1 MSGPSFV
8 APLTL
13 AAVVCTASPAFA
25 QESQTAVQAES
36 APSSSIVTTMPA
48 EVSEHEA
55 WLQSDLEAVQQRVR
69 RRRIATISMGAA
81 MTVGVVLAGVG
92 FSQCEFVDGLIWEYQ
107 CKPAARPLWIT
118 GFSLFSAGF
127 FGIITAGVMLRNAKK
142 KKREIERDLR
152 RIQYGRRLQWDASS
166 GGFVF

>member
-1 MSGPSFV
+1 MSRPSV
-8 APLTL
+8 AATLTL
-13 AAVVCTASPAFA
+13 AAMVFSATPALA
-25 QESQTAVQAES
+25 QQNETAVQAES
-36 APSSSIVTTMPA
+36 APSSSIVTTTPT
-48 EVSEHEA
+48 EVSEDEA

-81 MTVGVVLAGVG
+81 MTVGVILSVVPVSLCENPEG
-92 FSQCEFVDGLIWEYQ
+92 FQLECQ
-107 CKPAARPLWIT
+107 PAARPLWIT